1 MSRRPAPPNA
11 LFYRDPANGIIFGVC
26 AGLADQFGFRLGP
39 LRVIT
44 VLALLL
50 FTLPTVLVYLVAGV
64 LLPGKPLTYYGGRDE
79 RDLWR
84 RRRAE
89 RVAERM
95 EA

>member
-1 MSRRPAPPNA
+1 MSSRPAPANA
-11 LFYRDPANGIIFGVC
+11 LFYRDPANGIFMGVC

-39 LRVIT
+39 LRVIA

-50 FTLPTVLVYLVAGV
+50 FTVPTILVYVVAGL
-64 LLPGKPLTYYGGRDE
+64 LLPGKPLTYYGSADE

-84 RRRAE
+84 RRREE
-89 RVAERM
+89 RMAGRM